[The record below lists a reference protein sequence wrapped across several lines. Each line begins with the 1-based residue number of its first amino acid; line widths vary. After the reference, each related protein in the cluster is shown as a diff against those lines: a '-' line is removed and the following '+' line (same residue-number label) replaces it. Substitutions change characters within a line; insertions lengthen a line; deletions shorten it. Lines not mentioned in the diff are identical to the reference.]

1 MSKVISIYKCHEI
14 IVDANNDFISEHFA
28 DLPHSE
34 FIQQEFCKQ
43 FNNAVERYLLDIMN
57 RECDDKIQRLI
68 AKPITITLPDHKTAV
83 GIHIYGKSNVRFTKK
98 FRTKVFEFMDAQFAD
113 GWGES
118 FFGPINTLTAP
129 DGTRLYID

>member
-1 MSKVISIYKCHEI
+1 MSRVVSIYKCHEI
-14 IVDANNDFISEHFA
+14 IVDANNDFVSEHIT

-43 FNNAVERYLLDIMN
+43 FNEAVESCLLDIIN
-57 RECDDKIQRLI
+57 KECDDKIQRLI
-68 AKPITITLPDHKTAV
+68 AKPMTAKLSDHETAV
-83 GIHIYGKSNVRFTKK
+83 GVHIYGKPNVRFTTK
-98 FRTKVFEFMDAQFAD
+98 FRNKVFEFMDAQFSD

>member
-14 IVDANNDFISEHFA
+14 IVDANNDFVSKHIT

-43 FNNAVERYLLDIMN
+43 FNEAVESYLLDIIN
-57 RECDDKIQRLI
+57 KECDDKIQRLI
-68 AKPITITLPDHKTAV
+68 AKPMTAKSSDHKTAV
-83 GIHIYGKSNVRFTKK
+83 GVHIYGKSNVRFTEK
-98 FRTKVFEFMDAQFAD
+98 FRTKVFDFIDSQFAD

-118 FFGPINTLTAP
+118 FFGPINTMTAP